1 VKLATMRTRGTT
13 AAVRIDDDCA
23 VEIGDLDVGALLS
36 HPDWRTR
43 AADAHLPRHDLS
55 GLDFAPVVPQP
66 QKIFCVGLNY
76 RSHITEMGRDIP
88 DYPTIFAKFPP
99 VLIGA
104 YDELVLPA
112 ASEAVDWEGE
122 LAVIV
127 GSRIRNATAQAAT
140 EAIAGYAVLND
151 VTARDWQNRTREWL
165 QGKNFE
171 ATTPFGPYLVTPD
184 EFDPSTAALRTTVD
198 LENVQQAEISDLV
211 FDPAALVSYISTF
224 ITLEPGDVI
233 ATGTPGGV
241 GHART
246 PQRYLAEGNV
256 LATTIT
262 GLGDCRNVCVD
273 GEPIDVKGRA
283 GTPGWLTG
291 RAEGAALDFSTERPA
306 LPAWP

>member
-1 VKLATMRTRGTT
+1 MKLATIRTRGTT
-13 AAVRIDDDCA
+13 AAVRIDDDYA
-23 VEIGDLDVGALLS
+23 VEIGDLDVGTLLA

-43 AADAHLPRHDLS
+43 AANSRLARHDLS
-55 GLDFAPVVPQP
+55 GLDFAPVVPRP
-66 QKIFCVGLNY
+66 QKIFCIGLNY
-76 RSHITEMGRDIP
+76 RSHITEMGREIP
-88 DYPTIFAKFPP
+88 EYPTIFAKFPP

-112 ASEAVDWEGE
+112 VSEAVDWEGE

-127 GSRIRNATAQAAT
+127 GSRIRDATAQVAAD
-140 EAIAGYAVLND
+140 AIAGYGVLND

-184 EFDPSTAALRTTVD
+184 EFDPATATLRTTVD
-198 LENVQQAEISDLV
+198 GETVQQADTNDLV

-241 GHART
+241 GHARK

-262 GLGDCRNVCVD
+262 GLGECRNVCVD
-273 GEPIDVKGRA
+273 EKSHA
-283 GTPGWLTG
+283 
-291 RAEGAALDFSTERPA
+291 S
-306 LPAWP
+306 

>member
-1 VKLATMRTRGTT
+1 MKLATIRTRGTT
-13 AAVRIDDDCA
+13 AAVRIDDDYA
-23 VEIGDLDVGALLS
+23 VEIGDLDVGTLLA
-36 HPDWRTR
+36 HPGWRTR
-43 AADAHLPRHDLS
+43 AANARLARHDLS
-55 GLDFAPVVPQP
+55 GLDFAPVVPRP
-66 QKIFCVGLNY
+66 QKIFCIGLNY
-76 RSHITEMGRDIP
+76 RSHITEMGREIP
-88 DYPTIFAKFPP
+88 EYPTIFAKFPP

-112 ASEAVDWEGE
+112 VSEAVDWEGE

-127 GSRIRNATAQAAT
+127 GSRIRNATAQVAAD
-140 EAIAGYAVLND
+140 AIAGYGVLND

-184 EFDPSTAALRTTVD
+184 EFDPATATLRTAVD
-198 LENVQQAEISDLV
+198 GETVQQADTNDLV

-241 GHART
+241 GHARK

-262 GLGDCRNVCVD
+262 GLGECRNVCVD
-273 GEPIDVKGRA
+273 EKSHA
-283 GTPGWLTG
+283 
-291 RAEGAALDFSTERPA
+291 S
-306 LPAWP
+306 

>member
-1 VKLATMRTRGTT
+1 MKLATIRTRGTT
-13 AAVRIDDDCA
+13 AAVRIDDDYA
-23 VEIGDLDVGALLS
+23 VETGDPDVGALLAD
-36 HPDWRTR
+36 PDWRTR
-43 AADAHLPRHDLS
+43 AANALLPRHDLG
-55 GLDFAPVVPQP
+55 GLDFAPVVPRP

-76 RSHITEMGRDIP
+76 RSHITEMGRELP
-88 DYPTIFAKFPP
+88 EYPTIFAKFPP

-127 GSRIRNATAQAAT
+127 GSRIRNATAQAAAD
-140 EAIAGYAVLND
+140 AIAGYAVLND

-184 EFDPSTAALRTTVD
+184 AFDPAAATLLTEVD
-198 LENVQQAEISDLV
+198 GETVQQAETNDLV

-241 GHART
+241 GHARK
-246 PQRYLAEGNV
+246 PQRYLAAGNV

-262 GLGDCRNVCVD
+262 GLGDSRNVCSD
-273 GEPIDVKGRA
+273 EKTHA
-283 GTPGWLTG
+283 
-291 RAEGAALDFSTERPA
+291 S
-306 LPAWP
+306 

>member
-1 VKLATMRTRGTT
+1 VKLATIRTRGTT
-13 AAVRIDDDCA
+13 AAVRIDDDYA
-23 VEIGDLDVGALLS
+23 VEIGDLDVGTLLA

-43 AADAHLPRHDLS
+43 AANARLARHDLS
-55 GLDFAPVVPQP
+55 GLDFAPVVPRP
-66 QKIFCVGLNY
+66 QKIFCIGLNY
-76 RSHITEMGRDIP
+76 RSHITEMGREIP
-88 DYPTIFAKFPP
+88 EYPTIFAKFPP

-112 ASEAVDWEGE
+112 VSEAVDWEGE

-127 GSRIRNATAQAAT
+127 GSRIRNATAQVAAD
-140 EAIAGYAVLND
+140 AIAGYGVLND

-184 EFDPSTAALRTTVD
+184 EFDPETATLRTAVD
-198 LENVQQAEISDLV
+198 GETVQQSETSDLV

-241 GHART
+241 GHARK

-262 GLGDCRNVCVD
+262 GLGECRNVCVD
-273 GEPIDVKGRA
+273 EKSHA
-283 GTPGWLTG
+283 
-291 RAEGAALDFSTERPA
+291 S
-306 LPAWP
+306 

>member
-1 VKLATMRTRGTT
+1 VKLATIRTRGTT
-13 AAVRIDDDCA
+13 AAVRIDDDYA
-23 VEIGDLDVGALLS
+23 IETGDLDVGTLLA
-36 HPDWRTR
+36 HADWRTR
-43 AADAHLPRHDLS
+43 AADARLSRHDVS
-55 GLDFAPVVPQP
+55 GLDFAPVVPRP
-66 QKIFCVGLNY
+66 QKIFCIGLNY
-76 RSHITEMGRDIP
+76 RSHITEMGREIP
-88 DYPTIFAKFPP
+88 EYPTIFAKFPP

-104 YDELVLPA
+104 HDELVLPA
-112 ASEAVDWEGE
+112 ASAAVDWEGE

-127 GSRIRNATAQAAT
+127 GTRIRNAATAQAAV

-184 EFDPSTAALRTTVD
+184 EFDPATATLRTSVNGET
-198 LENVQQAEISDLV
+198 VQQAETSDLV

-241 GHART
+241 GHARK

-273 GEPIDVKGRA
+273 EKTRA
-283 GTPGWLTG
+283 
-291 RAEGAALDFSTERPA
+291 A
-306 LPAWP
+306 